1 MTSNESLLWFLA
13 NAGSY
18 DNYARPVFYV
28 TVVLLLAIPTLSA
41 SGWRPWKLRRG
52 RARHDIVRLATE
64 ICSVAESIRD
74 DLVRVRDGHKA
85 NEFNARRRRYSAEA
99 DRALKERNALKQWS
113 DPKLVATL
121 EALHHDHFS
130 IVSLRCEVDAEL
142 AGRELDVRST
152 TPPSTM
158 PV

>member
-1 MTSNESLLWFLA
+1 MPNDSLLGLFVT
-13 NAGSY
+13 AGAY
-18 DNYARPVFYV
+18 EDYARPVFYL

-41 SGWRPWKLRRG
+41 STWRPWKLRRG
-52 RARHDIVRLATE
+52 RAKNDIVRLATE

-99 DRALKERNALKQWS
+99 ERALKERSGLKQWS

-121 EALHHDHFS
+121 ENLHHDHFS
-130 IVSLRCEVDAEL
+130 IVNLRCEVDAEL

>member
-1 MTSNESLLWFLA
+1 MQNPTPLDLLYA
-13 NAGSY
+13 AGAY
-18 DNYARPVFYV
+18 DDYARPVFYL
-28 TVVLLLAIPTLSA
+28 TVVLLLAIPTLGATS
-41 SGWRPWKLRRG
+41 WRPWNLRRG
-52 RARHDIVRLATE
+52 RARSDIVRLATE

-74 DLVRVRDGHKA
+74 DLTRVRDGHKA
-85 NEFNARRRRYSAEA
+85 NEFNARRRRYGAEA
-99 DRALKERNALKQWS
+99 ERALRDRGALKQWS

-121 EALHHDHFS
+121 ETLHHDHFS

-142 AGRELDVRST
+142 AGRELDVRTT

>member
-1 MTSNESLLWFLA
+1 MPNHSLSLILA
-13 NAGSY
+13 SAGAY
-18 DNYARPVFYV
+18 DAYARPVFYL

-41 SGWRPWKLRRG
+41 STWRPWKVRRG
-52 RARHDIVRLATE
+52 RARKDIVRLATE

-99 DRALKERNALKQWS
+99 DRALKERGTLKQWS

-130 IVSLRCEVDAEL
+130 IVNLRCDVDAEL
-142 AGRELDVRST
+142 AGRELDVRTT

>member
-1 MTSNESLLWFLA
+1 MHSLYEIFSS
-13 NAGSY
+13 AGDY
-18 DNYARPVFYV
+18 DAFARPVFYL

-41 SGWRPWKLRRG
+41 STWRPWKVRRG
-52 RARHDIVRLATE
+52 RARKDIVRLAAE

-99 DRALKERNALKQWS
+99 ERALKESGTLRQWS
-113 DPKLVATL
+113 DLRLVATL
-121 EALHHDHFS
+121 ETLHHDHFS
-130 IVSLRCEVDAEL
+130 IVNLRCEVDAEL
-142 AGRELDVRST
+142 AGRELDERST